1 MIDLI
6 LIALF
11 FSLHQIF
18 IKMGVKYGDANY
30 GALVSLLTTSVI
42 FSALSAGRTYF
53 EPRFL
58 GLMILAGIMHFL
70 LARTAFYNAISRIG
84 ANSAGSISATRV
96 FFAVFIGLILGE
108 NVGLNVVVMAVL
120 IFLGIY
126 LISSPGGA
134 GDWKGIVL
142 ALFTGMTTA
151 LSSGVVK
158 MGMKMHADPVFGSAV
173 GYVSST
179 LLFPLFFRYE
189 RKGGEKFFI
198 PAGIFVGLGHYL
210 RYRALISHP
219 VSVVEPF
226 LSIYPLFTLILT
238 ALVFRNVEKVSRNI
252 AIGSILIVLGVESY
266 YLL

>member
-1 MIDLI
+1 MIDLV

-18 IKMGVKYGDANY
+18 IRKGVEYGDANY
-30 GALVSLLTTSVI
+30 GAFVSLLTTSVI
-42 FSALSAGRTYF
+42 FSVLSIGRAHF
-53 EPRFL
+53 EPKFL
-58 GLMILAGIMHFL
+58 ALMVIAGIMHFL

-96 FFAVFIGLILGE
+96 FFAVIIGLMLGE
-108 NVGLNVVVMAVL
+108 RVGINVLVMALL

-126 LISSPGGA
+126 LISSPSGA

-142 ALFTGMTTA
+142 ALFTGLITA
-151 LSSGVVK
+151 ASSGVVK
-158 MGMKMHADPVFGSAV
+158 MGMEVHADPVFGSAI
-173 GYVSST
+173 GYVTST
-179 LLFPLFFRYE
+179 LLFPLFFKYE
-189 RKGGEKFFI
+189 RKGGERFFI
-198 PAGIFVGLGHYL
+198 PAGIFVGLGHFL
-210 RYRALISHP
+210 RYRALISYP

-238 ALVFRNVEKVSRNI
+238 AFVFRSVENVTRNI
-252 AIGSILIVLGVESY
+252 AIGSILIIAGVESY

>member
-18 IKMGVKYGDANY
+18 IKKGVGYGDANY

-42 FSALSAGRTYF
+42 FSALSVGRGIPDIRFVALMVIAGV
-53 EPRFL
+53 
-58 GLMILAGIMHFL
+58 MHFL

-96 FFAVFIGLILGE
+96 FFAVLIGMGLGE
-108 NVGLNVVVMAVL
+108 SVGLNVAVMALL
-120 IFLGIY
+120 IFAGIY
-126 LISSPGGA
+126 LISSPGGVEDLR
-134 GDWKGIVL
+134 GVML
-142 ALFTGMTTA
+142 ALFTGLITA

-158 MGMKMHADPVFGSAV
+158 VGMEIHADPVLGSAI

-179 LLFPLFFRYE
+179 ALFPLFFKYE
-189 RKGGEKFFI
+189 KRGGERYFI

-210 RYRALISHP
+210 RYRALVSYP

-238 ALVFRNVEKVSRNI
+238 ALVFRSVERVSRNI
-252 AIGSILIVLGVESY
+252 AIGSVLIVLGVESY